1 MGLNPTKPPETD
13 KHSGGVVG
21 NRQVEHKVE
30 RMLHKFKKVFYF
42 SISRYC
48 KNMRN
53 FIAFFITLVLIHY
66 GYAYAGK
73 AEKITIT

>member
-1 MGLNPTKPPETD
+1 
-13 KHSGGVVG
+13 
-21 NRQVEHKVE
+21 
-30 RMLHKFKKVFYF
+30 
-42 SISRYC
+42 
-48 KNMRN
+48 MRN